1 MRRLTVTGPAR
12 SDLLN
17 IRKYTTDRYGHA
29 TAHYYNT
36 LLSQAIQDIRED
48 PYRLGSKHL
57 PEIGKSIYSYHIA
70 SSRNRVERTVK
81 KPRHLIFYFLPDE
94 DKVIV
99 VRVLHDSRDFTLHIS
114 EEYTTK

>member
-1 MRRLTVTGPAR
+1 MRRLTVSGPAR

-17 IRKYTTDRYGHA
+17 IREYTTDRYGHA

-36 LLSQAIQDIRED
+36 LLSQAIQDIREN

-70 SSRNRVERTVK
+70 LSRNRVERTIK